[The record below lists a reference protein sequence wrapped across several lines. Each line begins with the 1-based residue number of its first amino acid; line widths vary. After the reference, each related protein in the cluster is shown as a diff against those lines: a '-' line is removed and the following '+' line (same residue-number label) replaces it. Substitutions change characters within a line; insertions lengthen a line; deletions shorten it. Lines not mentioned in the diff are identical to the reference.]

1 MMNTNHKNK
10 LQDRLTTTTENAK
23 TGQDIMAKIAKSK
36 VGQKVYVPLITT
48 MFVMEVVVVNGGGWR
63 RWWGGA

>member
-10 LQDRLTTTTENAK
+10 LKDRLTTTTENAK